1 MTLYVIEER
10 YNKVKSITI
19 YLKMINTKAKCILSN
34 K

>member
-19 YLKMINTKAKCILSN
+19 YQKMIKRVEK
-34 K
+34 KY

>member
-19 YLKMINTKAKCILSN
+19 YLKMIKRVEKNIS
-34 K
+34 